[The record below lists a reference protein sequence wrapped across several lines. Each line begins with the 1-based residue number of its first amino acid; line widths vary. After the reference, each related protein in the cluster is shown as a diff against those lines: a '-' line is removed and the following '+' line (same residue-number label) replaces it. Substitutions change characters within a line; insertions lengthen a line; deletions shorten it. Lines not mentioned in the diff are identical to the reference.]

1 LHGRAIWKR
10 NSDPIASADL
20 LFFDFK
26 DLMQPLPIVAAM
38 HLRYPATAGT
48 NECPRPEGNAMSTR
62 MCGALLCGAL
72 LVFAG
77 TIGAGAEPAGGGT
90 GKNTTKSMQG
100 GGPKQLNPQP
110 EPPGAAVKKN
120 KKRSP

>member
-1 LHGRAIWKR
+1 
-10 NSDPIASADL
+10 
-20 LFFDFK
+20 
-26 DLMQPLPIVAAM
+26 MQPLPIVAAM

-62 MCGALLCGAL
+62 ICGALLCGAL

-77 TIGAGAEPAGGGT
+77 TIGAGAEPAGSGT
-90 GKNTTKSMQG
+90 VKAKNMQG

-110 EPPGAAVKKN
+110 EPPGKATKQD